1 MNETIRIMSIKN
13 YVDYNLWSCIQQGH
27 IMLAIN
33 QSLLIIVV
41 YLLFQES
48 FTKEN
53 DEQNPDYLENDD
65 AAQGVIFYKIKI

>member
-1 MNETIRIMSIKN
+1 
-13 YVDYNLWSCIQQGH
+13 
-27 IMLAIN
+27 MLAIN

-41 YLLFQES
+41 YLLLQES